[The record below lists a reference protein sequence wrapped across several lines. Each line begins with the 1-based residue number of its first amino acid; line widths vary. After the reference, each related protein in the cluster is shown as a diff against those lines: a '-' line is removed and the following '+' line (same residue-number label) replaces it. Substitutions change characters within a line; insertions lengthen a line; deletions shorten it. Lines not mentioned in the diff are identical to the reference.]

1 MELDLQSL
9 FGLHVHSCT
18 HWLRLRNLPPAPHLP
33 RLGSYTRALL
43 VSQDSRHLFVTL
55 HTINKQP
62 CLRFYNQH
70 QQLLAQQQQQLSG
83 KQPPPAASSGKKG
96 AAKRGKDSH
105 LSQVSSFVEE
115 LSKELNLSCS

>member
-1 MELDLQSL
+1 LKNTVSGEVSDFVPDLLGQITL
-9 FGLHVHSCT
+9 FLSGYIT
-18 HWLRLRNLPPAPHLP
+18 
-33 RLGSYTRALL
+33 
-43 VSQDSRHLFVTL
+43 
-55 HTINKQP
+55 KQT

-105 LSQVSSFVEE
+105 LSQVSSFLGD